1 MRGRPLTI
9 YLEQEVFSL
18 LERKARETGQ
28 SLSKVV
34 QAALREHLRDERK
47 QLARRKILEMVKSRK
62 KNEALL
68 EAWLE
73 YERTERTTARE
84 VGELFHENRA

>member
-1 MRGRPLTI
+1 LTI

-18 LERKARETGQ
+18 LERKAKETGQ

-34 QAALREHLRDERK
+34 QTALREHLKDERK
-47 QLARRKILEMVKSRK
+47 RLARRKILEMVKSRK
-62 KNEALL
+62 KDEALL

-73 YERTERTTARE
+73 YERTERGTTRKFE
-84 VGELFHENRA
+84 ELFYENGS